1 MDPGPRS
8 SILQRKLA
16 GTDRNAFRVISKLAN
31 SLYRSGN
38 RRGHALNLT
47 ILLLTAALAGP
58 AWSQAAGGGGGGGA
72 GAGAGA
78 AGGAPATTGTTGQ
91 STGLVGNNSTSQ
103 SNTNNN
109 NNQQDNNGNRENNN
123 RDNNE
128 RKAEV
133 PAGSQDVRTEFQQMV
148 ESTTGRRLPIF
159 GASLFADVPSTFAP
173 VSDVPVGPGYIL
185 GPGDEVNLQ
194 VSGQV
199 NDQVHLII
207 DRAGSISLPGVGSV
221 HLAGL
226 PYAQLNN
233 FLTQQLN
240 KIYRNF
246 TVNAQLGSLRTIQ
259 VFVVGQARRPGTYS
273 ISSLSTLTNAIFASG
288 GPSPQGSLRDFQVKR
303 DGVTIDHF
311 DLYDLLLHGDK
322 TKDIPLQT
330 GDVLFIPF
338 VGPQVAIVGSVDSP
352 AIYELKRGD
361 PPPVTTV
368 ADALQLAGGMTAVA
382 AGSTVRLDRIF
393 EHSMR
398 NIEDVNL
405 QAASVTLK
413 NGDILSVTSV
423 IDRFRDAVTL
433 RGNVANPGRYVWHP
447 GMRISD
453 LIPNKESL
461 VTRNYWRKRNQ
472 LGQLAQDYQPDR
484 PDASTQQEGALE
496 VHGNAT
502 DKLSTSPNQAGN
514 TNPSDSSSGGSSVGA
529 ALTGNNSPFEAKTDV
544 ILSAPDIYWTY
555 AVIERQSA
563 ADLTTSLIPFN
574 LGKVVLDGDAS
585 QNLELLPNDVVTI
598 FSKADL
604 RVPTALQ
611 TRYVRLEGEFD
622 AAGVYS
628 VLPGETLRGLLR
640 RVGGF
645 TPDAYLYASE
655 FTRESTRRVEQQ
667 RLREYADQL
676 EAQILATTSQQVA
689 RANTPTEQQTETAST
704 ADARSAV
711 ERLRSLQ
718 PIGRIVLDLKPDSKG
733 VDDVPDIALEDGDR
747 FVVPRVP
754 ANVTVEG
761 QVYNANAFV
770 YTPGQHVIDY
780 LKRAGGPDREA
791 DKKRMFLLHADGS
804 VVSRQYD
811 NVGQSPIYP
820 GDTIV
825 VPPILDKRALLQ
837 KIATIAQTIA
847 NLGIGIAAIY
857 ILARE

>member
-1 MDPGPRS
+1 MVLLGA
-8 SILQRKLA
+8 SIA
-16 GTDRNAFRVISKLAN
+16 APA
-31 SLYRSGN
+31 
-38 RRGHALNLT
+38 
-47 ILLLTAALAGP
+47 TA
-58 AWSQAAGGGGGGGA
+58 QAPGGGGGGTGA
-72 GAGAGA
+72 GTAGTGA
-78 AGGAPATTGTTGQ
+78 GTTGLGGNGAQ
-91 STGLVGNNSTSQ
+91 SNGTNGNNSSQ
-103 SNTNNN
+103 NNS
-109 NNQQDNNGNRENNN
+109 NQQDSNASRDTNN
-123 RDNNE
+123 RDAAD
-128 RKAEV
+128 RRSEV
-133 PAGSQDVRTEFQQMV
+133 PAGSQDARTEFQQMV
-148 ESTTGRRLPIF
+148 EATTGRRLPIY
-159 GASLFADVPSTFAP
+159 GAALFTETPSTFAP
-173 VSDVPVGPGYIL
+173 VSDVPVGPGYLL
-185 GPGDEVNLQ
+185 GPGDEINLQ
-194 VSGQV
+194 MSGAV
-199 NDQVHLII
+199 NDQMRLTI
-207 DRAGSISLPGVGSV
+207 DRTGALSIPSVGSIHV
-221 HLAGL
+221 AGL
-226 PYAQLNN
+226 PYSQLNS
-233 FLTQQLN
+233 FLTGQLG

-246 TVNAQLGSLRTIQ
+246 TVNAQLGALRTIQ

-288 GPSPQGSLRDFQVKR
+288 GPLPQGSVRDIQVKR

-322 TKDIPLQT
+322 TKDIPLTT
-330 GDVLFIPF
+330 GDVIFIPF
-338 VGPQVAIVGSVDSP
+338 VGPQIAVVGSVDDP
-352 AIYELKRGD
+352 AIYELKNTDGK
-361 PPPVTTV
+361 TETSV
-368 ADALQLAGGMTAVA
+368 AEALQMAGGETAVA
-382 AGSTVRLDRIF
+382 AGSTVRLERIF

-398 NIEDVNL
+398 SIEDVNL
-405 QAASVTLK
+405 TTTSVPLR

-423 IDRFRDAVTL
+423 TDRFRDAVTL

-453 LIPNKESL
+453 LVPNKESL
-461 VTRNYWRKRNQ
+461 ITRNYWRKRNQ
-472 LGQLAQDYQPDR
+472 LGQLIQDYQLDR
-484 PDASTQQEGALE
+484 PDSSTQREGALE

-502 DKLSTSPNQAGN
+502 DKLASASAQGGAPASASGG
-514 TNPSDSSSGGSSVGA
+514 DAGGSSVGA

-563 ADLTTSLIPFN
+563 VDLTTSLIPFN

-604 RVPTALQ
+604 RVPSSLQ
-611 TRYVRLEGEFD
+611 TRYVRLEGEFE

-676 EAQILATTSQQVA
+676 QAQISATTSAQVA
-689 RANTPTEQQTETAST
+689 RATNPSDQQAESAAT

-711 ERLRSLQ
+711 ARLRTLQ
-718 PIGRIVLDLKPDSKG
+718 PIGRIVLDLKPDSQG
-733 VDDVPDIALEDGDR
+733 VDQVPDIALEDGDR

-770 YTPGQHVIDY
+770 YTAGQHVIDY

-791 DKKRMFLLHADGS
+791 DKKRIFLLHADGS
-804 VVSRQYD
+804 VVSRQYAD
-811 NVGQSPIYP
+811 VAHAAIYP

-837 KIATIAQTIA
+837 KIATIAQSVA
-847 NLGIGIAAIY
+847 NLGIGIAAVY
-857 ILARE
+857 LLARN

>member
-1 MDPGPRS
+1 
-8 SILQRKLA
+8 LA
-16 GTDRNAFRVISKLAN
+16 S
-31 SLYRSGN
+31 
-38 RRGHALNLT
+38 
-47 ILLLTAALAGP
+47 P
-58 AWSQAAGGGGGGGA
+58 AWSQAAGGAGAGGGAGGA
-72 GAGAGA
+72 GAGGTGL
-78 AGGAPATTGTTGQ
+78 GGNAISGQ
-91 STGLVGNNSTSQ
+91 SSGTNGTNGNNSSQ
-103 SNTNNN
+103 NS
-109 NNQQDNNGNRENNN
+109 NQQDTTAVRDSNN
-123 RDNNE
+123 RDSAD
-128 RKAEV
+128 RRSEV

-148 ESTTGRRLPIF
+148 EATTGRRLPIF
-159 GASLFADVPSTFAP
+159 GASLFTEVPSTFAP
-173 VSDVPVGPGYIL
+173 VNDVPVGSGYVL
-185 GPGDEVNLQ
+185 GPGDEINLQ
-194 VSGQV
+194 MSGAI
-199 NDQVHLII
+199 NDQMHLTI
-207 DRAGSISLPGVGSV
+207 DRTGALSIPTVGSIHV
-221 HLAGL
+221 AGL
-226 PYAQLNN
+226 PYSQLNSFLSAQLG
-233 FLTQQLN
+233 

-259 VFVVGQARRPGTYS
+259 VFVVGQVHRPGTYS

-288 GPSPQGSLRDFQVKR
+288 GPSPDGSLRDIQVKR

-322 TKDIPLQT
+322 TKDIPLLS
-330 GDVLFIPF
+330 GDVLFVPF
-338 VGPQVAIVGSVDSP
+338 VGAQVAIVGSVDNP
-352 AIYELKRGD
+352 AIYELKKTGTVSD
-361 PPPVTTV
+361 TTV
-368 ADALQLAGGMTAVA
+368 AEALQMAGGETAVA
-382 AGSTVRLDRIF
+382 AGSTVRLERVF

-398 NIEDVNL
+398 SIEDVNL
-405 QAASVTLK
+405 ANGNVALR

-461 VTRNYWRKRNQ
+461 ITRNYWRKRNQ
-472 LGQLAQDYQPDR
+472 LGQLAQDYQADR
-484 PDASTQQEGALE
+484 PDTSTQREGALE
-496 VHGNAT
+496 VHGNST
-502 DKLSTSPNQAGN
+502 DKLADAATQGGRPASTSA
-514 TNPSDSSSGGSSVGA
+514 DSSGGSSVGA

-563 ADLTTSLIPFN
+563 VDLTTSLIPFN

-604 RVPTALQ
+604 RVPSALQ

-689 RANTPTEQQTETAST
+689 RAPSPADQQAETAST

-711 ERLRSLQ
+711 QRLRSLQ

-733 VDDVPDIALEDGDR
+733 VDAVPDIALEDGDR

-770 YTPGQHVIDY
+770 YTPGERVIDY

-791 DKKRMFLLHADGS
+791 DRKRMFLLHADGS
-804 VVSRQYD
+804 VVSRQYA

-847 NLGIGIAAIY
+847 NFGIGIAAIY
-857 ILARE
+857 ILARD

>member
-1 MDPGPRS
+1 MSEQPNSFSRYTAWRS
-8 SILQRKLA
+8 
-16 GTDRNAFRVISKLAN
+16 F
-31 SLYRSGN
+31 
-38 RRGHALNLT
+38 
-47 ILLLTAALAGP
+47 ALAIAVLFLGAAVP
-58 AWSQAAGGGGGGGA
+58 CTAWSQAAGGG
-72 GAGAGA
+72 AGAGA
-78 AGGAPATTGTTGQ
+78 ATGAGAGG
-91 STGLVGNNSTSQ
+91 TGLGGNGLGANGAAGQANGTNGTNGNNATQ
-103 SNTNNN
+103 NNS
-109 NNQQDNNGNRENNN
+109 QQDTNGNRDNNN
-123 RDNNE
+123 RDAND
-128 RKAEV
+128 RRSEV

-148 ESTTGRRLPIF
+148 EATTGRRLPIY
-159 GASLFADVPSTFAP
+159 GASLFTEVPSTFAP
-173 VSDVPVGPGYIL
+173 VSDVPVGPDYVL
-185 GPGDEVNLQ
+185 GPGDEINIQL
-194 VSGQV
+194 SGAI
-199 NDQVHLII
+199 DQQLRLPI
-207 DRAGSISLPGVGSV
+207 DRTGGLSIPTVGSIHV
-221 HLAGL
+221 AGL
-226 PYAQLNN
+226 PYSQLNS
-233 FLTQQLN
+233 FLTSQLG

-259 VFVVGQARRPGTYS
+259 IFVVGQARRPGTYS

-288 GPSPQGSLRDFQVKR
+288 GPLPQGSVRDIQVKR
-303 DGVTIDHF
+303 NGVTIDHF
-311 DLYDLLLHGDK
+311 DLYDMLLKGDK
-322 TKDIPLQT
+322 TKDINLVT
-330 GDVLFIPF
+330 GDVIFIPF
-338 VGPQVAIVGSVDSP
+338 VGPQVAVVGSVDNP
-352 AIYELKRGD
+352 AIYELKNTMPKTG
-361 PPPVTTV
+361 TTV
-368 ADALQLAGGMTAVA
+368 AEALQMAGGETAVA
-382 AGSTVRLDRIF
+382 AGSTVRLERVY

-398 NIEDVNL
+398 SIEDVNL
-405 QAASVTLK
+405 DTGNVILR

-453 LIPNKESL
+453 LIPNKDSL

-472 LGQLAQDYQPDR
+472 LGQLVQDYQTDR
-484 PDASTQQEGALE
+484 PDTSTQKEGALE
-496 VHGNAT
+496 VHGNTT
-502 DKLSTSPNQAGN
+502 DKLADSAAQGGHAGTTS
-514 TNPSDSSSGGSSVGA
+514 DDSSGGSSVGA

-604 RVPTALQ
+604 RVPSALQ
-611 TRYVRLEGEFD
+611 TRYVRLEGEFE

-676 EAQILATTSQQVA
+676 QAQISATTSAQVA
-689 RANTPTEQQTETAST
+689 RATSPAEQQSELAST

-711 ERLRSLQ
+711 ERLRNLQ

-754 ANVTVEG
+754 ANVTVQG

-770 YTPGQHVIDY
+770 YTPGQEVIDY

-791 DKKRMFLLHADGS
+791 DKHRMFLLHADGS
-804 VVSRQYD
+804 VVSRQYA
-811 NVGQSPIYP
+811 NVAHAPIYP

-837 KIATIAQTIA
+837 KIATIAQAIG

-857 ILARE
+857 VLARD

>member
-1 MDPGPRS
+1 MSQQSNRFSRS
-8 SILQRKLA
+8 PAS
-16 GTDRNAFRVISKLAN
+16 FRSTAW
-31 SLYRSGN
+31 RSVT
-38 RRGHALNLT
+38 L
-47 ILLLTAALAGP
+47 ALAVLFLGATGSIS
-58 AWSQAAGGGGGGGA
+58 AWCQAAGGGAGTGA
-72 GAGAGA
+72 GTGGAGA
-78 AGGAPATTGTTGQ
+78 AG
-91 STGLVGNNSTSQ
+91 TGLGGNAVAGQANGNNGTNGNNSSQ
-103 SNTNNN
+103 NNA
-109 NNQQDNNGNRENNN
+109 NQQDTNNSRDSNN
-123 RDNNE
+123 RDSAD
-128 RKAEV
+128 RKTDV
-133 PAGSQDVRTEFQQMV
+133 PAGSQDARTEFQQMV
-148 ESTTGRRLPIF
+148 EATTGRRLPIY
-159 GASLFADVPSTFAP
+159 GAALFTAVPSTFAP
-173 VSDVPVGPGYIL
+173 VSDVPVGPDYVL
-185 GPGDEVNLQ
+185 GPGDEVNIQ
-194 VSGQV
+194 MSGAV
-199 NDQVHLII
+199 NDQLRLPI
-207 DRAGSISLPGVGSV
+207 DRTGAIAIPTVGSIHV
-221 HLAGL
+221 AGL
-226 PYAQLNN
+226 PYAQLNT
-233 FLTQQLN
+233 FLTAQLG

-246 TVNAQLGSLRTIQ
+246 SVNAQLGSLRTIQ

-288 GPSPQGSLRDFQVKR
+288 GPLPQGSVRDIQVKR
-303 DGVTIDHF
+303 GGVTIDHF
-311 DLYDLLLHGDK
+311 DLYDLLLRGDK
-322 TKDIPLQT
+322 TKDISLAT
-330 GDVLFIPF
+330 GDVIFIPF
-338 VGPQVAIVGSVDSP
+338 VGPQIAIVGSVDNP
-352 AIYELKRGD
+352 AIYELK
-361 PPPVTTV
+361 PPGELNIPAEKPDTTV
-368 ADALQLAGGMTAVA
+368 AEALQMAGGETAVA
-382 AGSTVRLDRIF
+382 AGSTVRLERVF

-398 NIEDVNL
+398 SIEDVNL
-405 QAASVTLK
+405 ETSNVALR

-453 LIPNKESL
+453 LVPNKESL
-461 VTRNYWRKRNQ
+461 ITRNYWRKRNQ
-472 LGQLAQDYQPDR
+472 LGQLSQDYQTDR
-484 PDASTQQEGALE
+484 PDASTQKEGALE

-502 DKLSTSPNQAGN
+502 DKLASAATESGRANS
-514 TNPSDSSSGGSSVGA
+514 SDSSSGGSSVGA

-574 LGKVVLDGDAS
+574 LGKVVLDGDSS

-604 RVPTALQ
+604 RVPSALQ

-655 FTRESTRRVEQQ
+655 FTRESTRRVEEQ

-676 EAQILATTSQQVA
+676 QAQISASTSQRVA
-689 RANTPTEQQTETAST
+689 RATTPAEQQAETAST

-711 ERLRSLQ
+711 ERLRTLQ
-718 PIGRIVLDLKPDSKG
+718 PIGRIVLDLKPNSKG

-754 ANVTVEG
+754 ANVTVQG

-770 YTPGQHVIDY
+770 YSPGEHVIDY

-811 NVGQSPIYP
+811 NVVQSPIYP

-847 NLGIGIAAIY
+847 NFGIGIAAIY
-857 ILARE
+857 ILARN